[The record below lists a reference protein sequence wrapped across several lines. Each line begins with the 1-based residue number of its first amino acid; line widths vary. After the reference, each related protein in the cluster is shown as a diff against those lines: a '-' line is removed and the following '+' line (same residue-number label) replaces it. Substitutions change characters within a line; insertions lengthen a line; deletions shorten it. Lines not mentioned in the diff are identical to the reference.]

1 MNESP
6 PNLLR
11 GITTMYK
18 ITILLLVMVTLTTI
32 TLGQMQTG
40 VDDEALRAKA
50 RAIHDRV
57 ITIDT
62 HDDIS
67 TDFATEKDDPGKAD
81 NPRQVTLQKMKAGG
95 LDAGFF
101 IVYVGQGERTEEGT
115 LSAYNQ
121 AIKKF
126 EAIHRMAETMYPDQ
140 IEIAYSADDV
150 TRIHKSG
157 KLVACIGIENGW
169 PIGRDLGK
177 LKEFHDRG
185 GRYIT
190 LSHNGHNDI
199 CDSANPVDGEP
210 DAEHNGVS
218 EFGKQVIAEMN
229 RLGIMVDVSHISKK
243 SALDAIRL
251 SKAPVIAS
259 HSGAAAVNKNPR
271 NMDDE
276 ALLALKKNGGV
287 VQCVALGSFVKTQ
300 PVPPERQQA
309 LAALRK
315 EFGLPDGRRGMGG
328 MRRVMQALSEEQ
340 RSAFR
345 EQMRA
350 IDQKY
355 PMAPVTVGDFVDHID
370 HAVKLIG
377 IDHVGI
383 SSDFDGGGGVQGWN
397 NAGETFNVTLELVR
411 RGYTEEEIAK
421 LWGLNLLRVWKSVE
435 RVAAQEKKG

>member
-1 MNESP
+1 MNHLVA
-6 PNLLR
+6 LLLS
-11 GITTMYK
+11 
-18 ITILLLVMVTLTTI
+18 ILLTSLAAA
-32 TLGQMQTG
+32 QTPT
-40 VDDEALRAKA
+40 VSSEEALLAKA

-67 TDFATEKDDPGKAD
+67 VDFATEKDDAGNPG
-81 NPRQVTLQKMKAGG
+81 NPRQVTLQKMRVGG

-101 IVYVGQGERTEEGT
+101 IVYVGQGERTAEGNA
-115 LSAYNQ
+115 SAYTQ

-126 EAIHRMAETMYPDQ
+126 EAIHRMAEMMYPDQ
-140 IEIAYSADDV
+140 IEIAYAADDV

-177 LKEFHDRG
+177 LKEFHARG

-199 CDSANPVDGEP
+199 CDSANPRAGEP
-210 DAEHNGVS
+210 EAEHNGVS
-218 EFGKQVIAEMN
+218 EFGREVIAEMN
-229 RLGIMVDVSHISKK
+229 RLGIMVDVSHVSKK
-243 SALDAIRL
+243 SALDAIRF

-276 ALLALKKNGGV
+276 TLLALKVNGGV
-287 VQCVALGSFVKTQ
+287 IQCVALGSFVKTQ
-300 PVPPERQQA
+300 PVPPERQKA
-309 LAALRK
+309 IAELRR
-315 EFGLPDGRRGMGG
+315 EFGLPEGQGGMGG
-328 MRRVMQALSEEQ
+328 VRRSMPALSEEQ
-340 RSAFR
+340 RTSIR
-345 EQMRA
+345 ERMRA
-350 IDQKY
+350 LDQKH
-355 PMAPVTVGDFVDHID
+355 PLPPVTVGDFVDHID
-370 HAVKLIG
+370 HAVKLLG

-383 SSDFDGGGGVQGWN
+383 SSDFDGGGGIHGWN
-397 NAGETFNVTLELVR
+397 NASETLNVTLELVR

-421 LWGLNLLRVWKSVE
+421 LWGLNVLRVWKNVE
-435 RVAAQEKKG
+435 RVAAQQQRG

>member
-1 MNESP
+1 MN
-6 PNLLR
+6 
-11 GITTMYK
+11 K
-18 ITILLLVMVTLTTI
+18 IATLLLVMVTLTTV
-32 TLGQMQTG
+32 TPGQMRTG

-67 TDFATEKDDPGKAD
+67 VDFATEKDDPGNTD

-95 LDAGFF
+95 LNAGFF
-101 IVYVGQGERTEEGT
+101 IVYVGQGERTAEGN

-140 IEIAYSADDV
+140 IEIAYTADDV

-169 PIGRDLGK
+169 PIGRDLSK

-199 CDSANPVDGEP
+199 CDSANPADGEP
-210 DAEHNGVS
+210 EAEHNGVS

-315 EFGLPDGRRGMGG
+315 EFGLPDGRGGMGG
-328 MRRVMQALSEEQ
+328 MRRAMQALSEEQ

>member
-1 MNESP
+1 
-6 PNLLR
+6 
-11 GITTMYK
+11 
-18 ITILLLVMVTLTTI
+18 
-32 TLGQMQTG
+32 
-40 VDDEALRAKA
+40 
-50 RAIHDRV
+50 
-57 ITIDT
+57 
-62 HDDIS
+62 
-67 TDFATEKDDPGKAD
+67 
-81 NPRQVTLQKMKAGG
+81 
-95 LDAGFF
+95 
-101 IVYVGQGERTEEGT
+101 
-115 LSAYNQ
+115 
-121 AIKKF
+121 
-126 EAIHRMAETMYPDQ
+126 
-140 IEIAYSADDV
+140 
-150 TRIHKSG
+150 
-157 KLVACIGIENGW
+157 
-169 PIGRDLGK
+169 
-177 LKEFHDRG
+177 
-185 GRYIT
+185 
-190 LSHNGHNDI
+190 
-199 CDSANPVDGEP
+199 
-210 DAEHNGVS
+210 
-218 EFGKQVIAEMN
+218 
-229 RLGIMVDVSHISKK
+229 
-243 SALDAIRL
+243 
-251 SKAPVIAS
+251 
-259 HSGAAAVNKNPR
+259 
-271 NMDDE
+271 MDDE

-315 EFGLPDGRRGMGG
+315 EFGLPDGRGGMGG
-328 MRRVMQALSEEQ
+328 MRRAMQALSEEQ

>member
-1 MNESP
+1 MNRIAIP
-6 PNLLR
+6 LLA
-11 GITTMYK
+11 
-18 ITILLLVMVTLTTI
+18 MVACTALTP
-32 TLGQMQTG
+32 GQVRTG
-40 VDDEALRAKA
+40 ADDEALRAKA
-50 RAIHDRV
+50 RAIHDHV
-57 ITIDT
+57 IAIDT

-67 TDFATEKDDPGKAD
+67 VDFATEKDDPGNND

-101 IVYVGQGERTEEGT
+101 IVYVGQGERTAEGNI
-115 LSAYNQ
+115 SAYNQ

-126 EAIHRMAETMYPDQ
+126 EAIHRMAETMYPDR
-140 IEIAYSADDV
+140 IEIAYTADDV

-199 CDSANPVDGEP
+199 CDSANPADGEP
-210 DAEHNGVS
+210 EAEHNGVS

-251 SKAPVIAS
+251 SQAPVIAS

-276 ALLALKKNGGV
+276 TLLALKKNGGV

-315 EFGLPDGRRGMGG
+315 ELGLPDGRGGMGG
-328 MRRVMQALSEEQ
+328 MRRAMQALSEEQ

-345 EQMRA
+345 DQMRA
-350 IDQKY
+350 IDQKH
-355 PMAPVTVGDFVDHID
+355 PMPPVTVGDFVDHID

-397 NAGETFNVTLELVR
+397 NASETFNVTLELVR

-421 LWGLNLLRVWKSVE
+421 LWGLNLLRAWKNVE
-435 RVAAQEKKG
+435 RVAAQEKKS